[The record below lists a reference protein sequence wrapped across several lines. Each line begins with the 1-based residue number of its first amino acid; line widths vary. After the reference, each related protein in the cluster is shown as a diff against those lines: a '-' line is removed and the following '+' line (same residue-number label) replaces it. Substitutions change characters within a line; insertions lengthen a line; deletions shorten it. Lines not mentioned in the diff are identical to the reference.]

1 MISIDLSG
9 KCALVTGAS
18 QGIGRACAEWLARA
32 GASVGLAARN
42 QENLEEVAAGIRAG
56 GGRAEP
62 LPCDLTEAGRPEW
75 AVEETVSRLGGLDIV
90 VNVAGSSRRSDPT
103 DVSNED
109 IDLAIDL
116 KLRAAVATTRAAV
129 PHLRA
134 RGGGSIV
141 FTSGLSHVHT
151 STYHGSGCIPNAAL
165 AAFKHQLAKRL
176 AGEGIRV
183 NMVNPGATATPRM
196 DRQVKRLSELT
207 GKSID
212 EVKGERLERIPMGRF
227 VEAEDIAK
235 TVLYLVSD
243 LAGYVT
249 GNSINVDGGEC
260 HAVRA

>member
-18 QGIGRACAEWLARA
+18 QGIGRACAEWLSRA

-75 AVEETVSRLGGLDIV
+75 VVEETVGRLGGLDIV
-90 VNVAGSSRRSDPT
+90 VNVAGVSRRSDPT

-116 KLRAAVATTRAAV
+116 KLRAAVAITRAAV

-151 STYHGSGCIPNAAL
+151 STYHASGCIPNAAL
-165 AAFKHQLAKRL
+165 AAFKHQLAKRV
-176 AGEGIRV
+176 AAEGIRV
-183 NMVNPGATATPRM
+183 NLINPGATATPRM
-196 DRQVKRLSELT
+196 DRQVRRLSELT

-212 EVKGERLERIPMGRF
+212 EVKAERLSTIPMGRF

-235 TVLYLVSD
+235 TVLFLVSD

-260 HAVRA
+260 QVVRA